1 VLGRHIT
8 PRLNKLFNASAHRVK
23 GNVHHL
29 ERTRSHAFALAD
41 KPKQQMLGADQ
52 ERVCAAVMQLLRGYD
67 VVPPA
72 QLPAVPTQVEVEG
85 EQRLSGI
92 TLILPPG
99 VYDTFMER
107 IEPLDPAGPE
117 YRLVLARLLE
127 AQARRQRRL
136 AASLS

>member
-1 VLGRHIT
+1 MRQALKLNQPYIGTEHLLLGLMSLETEVATNDIATRVL
-8 PRLNKLFNASAHRVK
+8 V
-23 GNVHHL
+23 
-29 ERTRSHAFALAD
+29 E
-41 KPKQQMLGADQ
+41 LGADQ